1 MPYIS
6 SRSDKS
12 VILKL
17 YVQPKAA
24 KNRLVGL
31 HDGCLKLA
39 VAAPPVD
46 GKANKQVL
54 KFLATILGIPAS
66 ALSLSSGAQ
75 SRRKQVVVKSLD
87 ASSVRNRIE
96 KSLVDL

>member
-1 MPYIS
+1 MTYIS
-6 SRSDKS
+6 ILADNS
-12 VILKL
+12 VLLKL
-17 YVQPKAA
+17 YVQPKAS
-24 KNRLVGL
+24 KSRIIGL

-54 KFLATILGIPAS
+54 KFLATTLDIAS
-66 ALSLSSGAQ
+66 RELSIKSGAQ

-87 ASSVRNRIE
+87 ADTVREIIE
-96 KSLVDL
+96 RCLT